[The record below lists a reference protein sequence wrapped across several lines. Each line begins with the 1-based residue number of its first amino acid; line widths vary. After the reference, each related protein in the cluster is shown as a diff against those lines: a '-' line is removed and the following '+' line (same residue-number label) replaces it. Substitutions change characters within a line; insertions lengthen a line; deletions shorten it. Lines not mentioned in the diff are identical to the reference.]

1 MRDFEKRTAE
11 IEQLTR
17 ALEGVADLHAR
28 AAAEALVRA
37 VMDLHGDALARVVD
51 IAGRHGAVD
60 ALLRDDLVSSLL
72 ILYDLHPTPVEERVR
87 GALTKVRPY
96 VASHGGGVELVAI
109 AEGVVRLRMEGSC
122 EGCPSSARTVK
133 LAIEE
138 AVLEAAPEI
147 TAVVVDDGASRSD
160 ERQHARWQELPAMQ
174 PLSDGDART
183 LDLDGTALLLCRIGD
198 ALYAYATACPGCGA
212 ALPSSAVQTGAVT
225 CTSCGRRYDV
235 RRAGRAL
242 DESSTLHLEPFPLLV
257 ENGRARVALPV

>member
-1 MRDFEKRTAE
+1 MRDFEKRSAE

-17 ALEGVADLHAR
+17 ALEGVADQHAR
-28 AAAEALVRA
+28 AAAEALMRA
-37 VMDLHGDALARVVD
+37 VMDLHGDALARVVA

-60 ALLRDDLVSSLL
+60 ALLRDELLSSLL
-72 ILYDLHPTPVEERVR
+72 LLYDLHPAPVEERVR
-87 GALTKVRPY
+87 GALAKVRPY

-109 AEGVVRLRMEGSC
+109 NDGVVRLRMEGSC

-147 TAVVVDDGASRSD
+147 TAVVVDDTSRPED
-160 ERQHARWQELPAMQ
+160 GRHARWQELPAMQ

-198 ALYAYATACPGCGA
+198 ALYAYGTACPGCGA
-212 ALPSSAVQTGAVT
+212 ALRSSAVQTGAVT

-235 RRAGRAL
+235 QRAGRAL
-242 DESSTLHLEPFPLLV
+242 DESSNFHLEPFPLLV